1 MTASMVT
8 ETPAMSP
15 IHITIDEAEAL
26 EAVDIA
32 FSPTVQV
39 GLNHRLFFH

>member
-1 MTASMVT
+1 MVT

-15 IHITIDEAEAL
+15 IHITIDEAEAF
-26 EAVDIA
+26 EAVDMDMVMA